1 MIYGSPLLGQGTSG
15 KNKVKCEQEP
25 RERGEVLRHPADRE
39 ATVMT
44 SHSTAITLQRTITLS
59 HNEMSP
65 RISNG
70 DSSDGEMNEVL
81 DKLVDERRVEASIQV
96 GMSFQSIVEHEP
108 M

>member
-1 MIYGSPLLGQGTSG
+1 
-15 KNKVKCEQEP
+15 
-25 RERGEVLRHPADRE
+25 
-39 ATVMT
+39 MT
-44 SHSTAITLQRTITLS
+44 SQSTAITLQRTITLS

-70 DSSDGEMNEVL
+70 DSSDGEMNEAL

-96 GMSFQSIVEHEP
+96 GMSFQSIIEHEP